1 MYEYNYGVIM
11 SIWHIYLY
19 NNTFIYFTCT
29 CTNIMLH
36 IKLLVYNNVMHIHVQ
51 VHVHVYVCTCI
62 VNDHKIFYKW
72 ANNYFS
78 NICYMSFIHMMVLHD
93 IEYNL
98 YIFILNVFVTY
109 MSYMQ
114 LRKLYVCHSK
124 VVWSDKHTHEIMR
137 KSTYRLL

>member
-11 SIWHIYLY
+11 SIWHIHLY

-36 IKLLVYNNVMHIHVQ
+36 IKLLVYNNVMHIHVH

-93 IEYNL
+93 IEYI
-98 YIFILNVFVTY
+98 YIYTECFCYLHVIYAVKEAIC
-109 MSYMQ
+109 MSFQ
-114 LRKLYVCHSK
+114 SGLVR
-124 VVWSDKHTHEIMR
+124 
-137 KSTYRLL
+137 